1 MTEIEL
7 LQAIYNDVH
16 IIMFVT
22 ILSFCRHCLSAWRNN
37 FKGSTKV

>member
-16 IIMFVT
+16 IIMFMS
-22 ILSFCRHCLSAWRNN
+22 ILTFCRHCLSAYRNN
-37 FKGSTKV
+37 MKGATKV